1 MKFSTYS
8 CIEVQYNDSV
18 RNKTVY
24 FSICI
29 QYILYLCIRAY
40 YIRTYIRKSISG
52 MPFELYIHVFTHTV
66 RTFKYTCI
74 HTCIHMLS
82 KRLSVKFD
90 LEIFVLEDSSDPQPP
105 YLEAAAERHCGSPRY
120 LCRAQHGA
128 LPGGVGAAIGGHD
141 H

>member
-1 MKFSTYS
+1 MLFYLH
-8 CIEVQYNDSV
+8 
-18 RNKTVY
+18 TVY
-24 FSICI
+24 TVFIHTYIHTYENQYLECHLNYTYMYSHI
-29 QYILYLCIRAY
+29 QY
-40 YIRTYIRKSISG
+40 
-52 MPFELYIHVFTHTV
+52 V
-66 RTFKYTCI
+66 RTFKHTCI

-82 KRLSVKFD
+82 KCLSVKFD